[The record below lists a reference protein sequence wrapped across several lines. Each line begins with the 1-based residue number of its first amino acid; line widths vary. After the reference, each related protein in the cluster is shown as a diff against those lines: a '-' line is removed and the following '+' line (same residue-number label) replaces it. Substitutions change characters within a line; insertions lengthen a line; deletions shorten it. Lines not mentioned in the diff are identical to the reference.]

1 MRSAA
6 LGLALIG
13 LTGCAATDDST
24 IVPTDVEV
32 TMSCRVQMDGGL
44 ADCRVMRERP
54 GGYGMAAEAL
64 ASAEEGRA
72 SLQPI
77 GGGPRTASGSRQTF
91 TMRVAIDA
99 AAMTRF
105 RRIQTEVSEPRP

>member
-13 LTGCAATDDST
+13 LTGCAATDDSA
-24 IVPTDVEV
+24 IAPTDVEV
-32 TMSCRVQMDGGL
+32 TMSCRVQSDGGL
-44 ADCRVMRERP
+44 ADCRVTRERP

-77 GGGPRTASGSRQTF
+77 GGGPRAGVGSRSEF
-91 TMRVAIDA
+91 TMRIAIDA
-99 AAMTRF
+99 AAMARF
-105 RRIQTEVSEPRP
+105 RRARMQVSEPRS